1 MVDAFATADDLAAR
15 LNREFTTEEETWITT
30 LLEDASTYLR
40 SDVLGV
46 QVYPQDTSTV
56 TLWPEGGRVDIPNPP
71 LISVD
76 AVERDGAAVEYV
88 RKESTLWVPI
98 EYDTSSLRT
107 SKVEKPVDVTFTYG
121 YETAPESLKRW
132 ACVLVSQALLPLE
145 QNLGLT
151 FGGLSSVAIDDFKVA
166 FADAGELSGITLSDR
181 NVALLREQF
190 GAARSHVV
198 STR

>member
-1 MVDAFATADDLAAR
+1 MDAFATYSDLEDR
-15 LNREFTTEEETWITT
+15 LNRTFTTYERTWITT

-40 SDVLGV
+40 DDVLGL
-46 QVYPQDTSTV
+46 QVFPQSSSTV
-56 TLWPEGGRVDIPNPP
+56 VLWPEGGRVDIPNPP

-88 RKESTLWVPI
+88 QKESTLWVPI
-98 EYDTSSLRT
+98 AYEDGSARLGGR
-107 SKVEKPVDVTFTYG
+107 VEKPVTVTFTYG
-121 YETAPESLKRW
+121 YAGAPESLKRW

-151 FGGLSSVAIDDFKVA
+151 VGGLSSVAIDDFKVA

-190 GAARSHVV
+190 GARQGYVV

>member
-1 MVDAFATADDLAAR
+1 MDAFATYEDLEAR
-15 LNREFTTEEETWITT
+15 LNRVFTVDERTWITT

-40 SDVLGV
+40 DDVLGL
-46 QVYPQDTSTV
+46 QVYPQSTSTV
-56 TLWPEGGRVDIPNPP
+56 VLWPEGGRVDIPNPP
-71 LISVD
+71 LVAVG
-76 AVERDGAAVEYV
+76 AVERDGEAVEYV

-98 EYDTSSLRT
+98 EYDTASLGT

-121 YETAPESLKRW
+121 YAAAPESLKRW

-151 FGGLSSVAIDDFKVA
+151 VGGLSSVAIDDFKVA

-190 GAARSHVV
+190 GARQGYVV